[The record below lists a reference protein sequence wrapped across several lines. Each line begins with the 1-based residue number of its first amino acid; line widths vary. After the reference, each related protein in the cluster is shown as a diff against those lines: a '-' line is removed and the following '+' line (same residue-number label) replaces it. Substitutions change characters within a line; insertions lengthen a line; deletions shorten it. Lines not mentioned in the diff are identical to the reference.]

1 MTTTDEMIAR
11 SVLRENAKL
20 RERIAVL
27 EKRLKPRPQGV
38 AAIAFGEFW
47 EVVAQVKSRR
57 ELAQLAFDAGHALRH
72 KQSFNRAQPD
82 SELDSARLDFTLD
95 NLAFICAA
103 GEARFQLMTQDE
115 DEEYRILS
123 AKGDYFATKR
133 AAVDSAMA
141 AQRGEKG
148 GAA

>member
-47 EVVAQVKSRR
+47 RW
-57 ELAQLAFDAGHALRH
+57 
-72 KQSFNRAQPD
+72 
-82 SELDSARLDFTLD
+82 
-95 NLAFICAA
+95 
-103 GEARFQLMTQDE
+103 
-115 DEEYRILS
+115 
-123 AKGDYFATKR
+123 
-133 AAVDSAMA
+133 
-141 AQRGEKG
+141 
-148 GAA
+148 